1 MIAKYKHLLPH
12 LVLAAAILTGL
23 LALVPQTAHAV
34 DVTCDNGKVISVESA
49 ATASEVCA
57 PYTKTGSE
65 VKAAAACK
73 PTFFGLVPW
82 YQYLPLTN
90 QCDIAMFTLLPSD
103 ADPSKAGDKA
113 NPSDVPLVLLAIID
127 DLLRIAGLVAVG
139 FIIYGGV
146 QYISSQGSPDGTN
159 KARQTILNAL
169 IGLAVSLIA
178 VGAVSFIGNQLGSS

>member
-113 NPSDVPLVLLAIID
+113 HPSDVPLVLLA
-127 DLLRIAGLVAVG
+127 
-139 FIIYGGV
+139 IIYGGV